1 VKQKGRKITMDKA
14 PANLSG
20 RQRTMNRVE
29 AVFLSIKKMFRSM
42 SLRTQM
48 LLILLFLLLISI
60 GSLTVLYSRSEE
72 QLIDKLTDNIDDIT
86 KAIQISIEELTYR
99 GDSTERLKSYVNMLN
114 KKGIKEISILNDTSE
129 VIASSNPQKIGT
141 KETIGEKKTGRK
153 KGLMITAR
161 LGDDHLTDTQ
171 KLYNIIMPV
180 SIKGQNIGYIHINM
194 ALDDYQLL
202 RRQGHI
208 KRILSMIFAFSI
220 GIIVCLIIA
229 EKYTDPIKKIANAS
243 RKIAEGKLVKIRE
256 KDRGDEIGVLI
267 KSFNEMVDKLAERME
282 LEEKLKKTEQLSM
295 IGQLSSGIA
304 HEIRNPLNFLS
315 LSIGHIK
322 EAVSGETIENRK
334 DLLVLLDNLL
344 KEIHRINDLIHNF
357 LFLGKQIT
365 LHRELV
371 SPQSLV
377 HEALSLIKDKVSD
390 GIKITTVYHN
400 GEDGIFCDREYMRIC
415 LVNLIINAVQAIQ
428 GEGRVDVECGRE
440 DSFSYVSVAD
450 TGEGVEHEEIEKIF
464 EPYYSTKKFG
474 IGIGLA
480 ITKRFVEEHGGS
492 IGIESERG
500 KGTTIKIRIPH
511 YET

>member
-1 VKQKGRKITMDKA
+1 MEQKAAETGAQNA
-14 PANLSG
+14 PDSSTEYHRANK
-20 RQRTMNRVE
+20 RQAIFLALKRV
-29 AVFLSIKKMFRSM
+29 FRSL
-42 SLRTQM
+42 SLKTQM
-48 LLILLFLLLISI
+48 LLILVFLLLMSIS
-60 GSLTVLYSRSEE
+60 SLTVLYSRSEE
-72 QLIDKLTDNIDDIT
+72 QLIDKVTDNIDDIT
-86 KAIQISIEELTYR
+86 KAIQISVEELTYR

-129 VIASSNPQKIGT
+129 VIASSNPQKVGT

-171 KLYNIIMPV
+171 KLYNVIMPV

-208 KRILSMIFAFSI
+208 KRILSMVFAFSI
-220 GIIVCLIIA
+220 GIIICLIIA

-243 RKIAEGKLVKIRE
+243 KKIAEGELVKIRE
-256 KDRGDEIGVLI
+256 KERGDEIGVLI
-267 KSFNEMVDKLAERME
+267 TSFNEMVDKLVERME

-322 EAVSGETIENRK
+322 ESIGGAPIENRE
-334 DLLVLLDNLL
+334 DLLALLDNLL
-344 KEIHRINDLIHNF
+344 KEIQRVNELIHNF
-357 LFLGKQIT
+357 LFLGKPIT
-365 LHRELV
+365 LNRERI
-371 SPQSLV
+371 SSQSLV
-377 HEALSLIKDKVSD
+377 NEALSLVRHKIPDT
-390 GIKITTVYHN
+390 IKIATACRE
-400 GEDGIFCDREYMRIC
+400 GEDSMFCDREYTRIC
-415 LVNLIINAVQAIQ
+415 LINLIVNAVQSIRDE
-428 GEGRVDVECGRE
+428 GEVRIECGRE
-440 DSFSYVSVAD
+440 NTSSYVSVTD
-450 TGEGVEHEEIEKIF
+450 TGEGIGPDEIQKIF

-480 ITKRFVEEHGGS
+480 ITKRFVEEQGGS
-492 IGIESERG
+492 ITIASHVGR
-500 KGTTIKIRIPH
+500 GTTMTMRIP
-511 YET
+511 YEA

>member
-1 VKQKGRKITMDKA
+1 MDEA
-14 PANLSG
+14 PADLSDKQG
-20 RQRTMNRVE
+20 TMNKKE
-29 AVFLSIKKMFRSM
+29 AILLSIKKMFRSM

-72 QLIDKLTDNIDDIT
+72 QLIDKVTDNIDDIT
-86 KAIQISIEELTYR
+86 KAIQISVEELTYR

-114 KKGIKEISILNDTSE
+114 KKGIREISILNDTSE

-220 GIIVCLIIA
+220 GTIICLIIA

-243 RKIAEGKLVKIRE
+243 KKIAEGKLVKIRE

-322 EAVSGETIENRK
+322 EALSGERIENKK
-334 DLLVLLDNLL
+334 DLLALLDNLL
-344 KEIHRINDLIHNF
+344 KEIHRVNELIHNF

-365 LHRELV
+365 LHRERIA
-371 SPQSLV
+371 PQSLV

-390 GIKITTVYHN
+390 GIKITTAYRD
-400 GEDGIFCDREYMRIC
+400 GEDGIYCDREYMRIC
-415 LVNLIINAVQAIQ
+415 LVNLIINAAQAIHD
-428 GEGRVDVECGRE
+428 EGRIDIECGRE
-440 DSFSYVSVAD
+440 DSFSYVSVGD
-450 TGEGVEHEEIEKIF
+450 TGEGIEHNEIEKIF

-500 KGTTIKIRIPH
+500 KGTTIKIRIPYH
-511 YET
+511 ET